1 VRSDGWQRQYT
12 DTIKVL
18 TKIRKLMKSV
28 SETAFKNNLDAILDR
43 VNNDHIPIQIDRQ
56 NGRPVVVLSLE
67 DYRSYEETAYLMA
80 SPQNAQRLNAAI
92 EQLRTGKGKERELI
106 EE

>member
-1 VRSDGWQRQYT
+1 MGRWLATPIYRYNQSIDQER
-12 DTIKVL
+12 
-18 TKIRKLMKSV
+18 KIMKSV
-28 SETAFKNNLDAILDR
+28 SETVFKNNLDAILDR
-43 VNNDHIPIQIDRQ
+43 VNNDHIPIQINRL
-56 NGRPVVVLSLE
+56 NARSVVVLSLE